1 MVYHPLLGSVDQQ
14 SAKTCSAHTNV
25 FFKAVTEP
33 ISDLMENPRIVM
45 FKRCLAKVACWL
57 WVIDAKAQQWLATN
71 LRADSALSLKL
82 TINVTINVPD
92 NAPEIQNQY
101 RQFAGLGVI
110 TP

>member
-1 MVYHPLLGSVDQQ
+1 
-14 SAKTCSAHTNV
+14 
-25 FFKAVTEP
+25 
-33 ISDLMENPRIVM
+33 M
-45 FKRCLAKVACWL
+45 FNRCLAKVACWL

>member
-45 FKRCLAKVACWL
+45 FKRCLAKAACWL

-82 TINVTINVPD
+82 TINVPD